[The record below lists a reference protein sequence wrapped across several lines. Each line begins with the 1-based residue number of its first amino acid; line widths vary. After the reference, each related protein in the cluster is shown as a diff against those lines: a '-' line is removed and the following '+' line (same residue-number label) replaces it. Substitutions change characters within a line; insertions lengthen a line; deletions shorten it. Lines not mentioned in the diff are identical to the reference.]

1 MKTTS
6 IYWSLAVLG
15 AFVGGIAV
23 SAQLQS
29 PTVASDPMD
38 AVVAAPKNHRVLYE
52 DEHVRVLEVTV
63 QPGELENV
71 HAHRYPSVI
80 AYDAPQPRVM
90 FRSNETGKD
99 DARPRRYDQ
108 GEQLP
113 ASRVLEPQGPH
124 QTRTDDSFPQHF
136 YRIEFKRMDGIQIMK
151 KKSYP

>member
-1 MKTTS
+1 MTANS
-6 IYWSLAVLG
+6 AYWLG
-15 AFVGGIAV
+15 GIVTAFVGGYVVAAQNV
-23 SAQLQS
+23 SANAS
-29 PTVASDPMD
+29 PDQYD
-38 AVVAAPKNHRVLYE
+38 AVAAAPKNHKVLFE
-52 DEHVRVLEVTV
+52 DSHVRILEVTV

-113 ASRVLEPQGPH
+113 ASRVLDPQGPH

-136 YRIEFKRMDGIQIMK
+136 YRIEFKRIDGIEIMK